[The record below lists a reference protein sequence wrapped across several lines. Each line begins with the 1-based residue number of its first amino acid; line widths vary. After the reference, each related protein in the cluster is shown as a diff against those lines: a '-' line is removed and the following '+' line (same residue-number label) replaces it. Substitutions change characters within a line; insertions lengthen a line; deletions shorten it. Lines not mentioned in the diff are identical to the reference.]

1 MTDPA
6 LWIVLIMV
14 IRWIYWSVLWWRG
27 ALLRPAAWNDEG
39 YGAATLPPGASAEV
53 AVQPDG
59 ALMLRIELVGV
70 TGWPGGMQRDGC
82 Q

>member
-14 IRWIYWSVLWWRG
+14 IRWIYWSVLWWRE
-27 ALLRPAAWNDEG
+27 ALLRPAAWNDGG
-39 YGAATLPPGASAEV
+39 YAAAALPSGPSAEV

-59 ALMLRIELVGV
+59 ALVVRIELVGE
-70 TGWPGGMQRDGC
+70 TGWPGGIRRDCC